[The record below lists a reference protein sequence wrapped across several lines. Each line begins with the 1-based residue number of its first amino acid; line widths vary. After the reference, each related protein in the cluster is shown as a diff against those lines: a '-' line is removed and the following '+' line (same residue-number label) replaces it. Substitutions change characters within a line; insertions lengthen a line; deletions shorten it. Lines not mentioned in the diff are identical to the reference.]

1 MLNESRYDA
10 PLRTVLQ
17 RQRRGRMKAR
27 LRAAI
32 AIALFIFWGLSG
44 LTGFLLYVAPT
55 GPRSGRMVLL
65 FLTKSQWG
73 DVHFWLSVMAGI
85 ITLIHIVVDWRALRA
100 CLRFLASTD
109 RPQVPGV

>member
-1 MLNESRYDA
+1 MSNESRSNA
-10 PLRTVLQ
+10 SPPTVLQ
-17 RQRRGRMKAR
+17 RQRSARAKAR

-44 LTGFLLYVAPT
+44 LTGFLLYMAPT
-55 GPRSGRMVLL
+55 GPRSGRMVLF

-73 DVHFWLSVMAGI
+73 DVHFWLSVIAGV

-100 CLRFLASTD
+100 CMRFLASTD
-109 RPQVPGV
+109 RPQAPCV